1 MGFEGG
7 ETPLMTDQPARSN
20 SARELRDIRLLWLL
34 GYSIPQIAT
43 RLGRHR
49 GTIWKRIKTHGLDSP
64 EEPLERASL
73 TLECAHDRLAD
84 QMLQSDDPDADI
96 GPLIRLAG
104 ELRRLESARR
114 ASAKASEVPPADDAH
129 MEEES
134 LDDVRR
140 SLAVLAGGLE
150 EKSHPEGEGQNAQCR
165 ADPIP
170 ERQSLAAH
178 GPRYAGSAAG
188 PLADMCVH
196 GRTRRWQDPGWG

>member
-1 MGFEGG
+1 MGFEGD
-7 ETPLMTDQPARSN
+7 ETPLMTDQPARSK

-34 GYSIPQIAT
+34 GYSIPQIAA

-64 EEPLERASL
+64 EEPLERARL

-84 QMLQSDDPDADI
+84 EMLARGDPDADI

-104 ELRRLESARR
+104 ELRRLDSARR
-114 ASAKASEVPPADDAH
+114 TRARAETHQPEQEEDSEEDVSRQLAALAD
-129 MEEES
+129 
-134 LDDVRR
+134 R
-140 SLAVLAGGLE
+140 LE
-150 EKSHPEGEGQNAQCR
+150 EKAQGENERGRSEAAGAKTPCGQ
-165 ADPIP
+165 PV
-170 ERQSLAAH
+170 AAH